1 MAKSRPPRRVS
12 LHPFL
17 ALLLI
22 PALVS
27 AAVSASDPLA
37 AVAESPSLPRELRAR
52 LRASSVELASAGL
65 APLVDAA
72 VDARGGAEAIARRLR
87 ETRHA
92 VEALCGSALELEDP
106 VEDPHLLATAPPAD
120 VPPDPTPVVDTPAN
134 FEDTV
139 ATAGNLA
146 ALFSWLADELE
157 THLAVAPTFP
167 SSPASDDDVHA
178 GGKKLEFKGTYRTRA
193 LADEL
198 QESRSVLARWSSGP
212 NDSPPDD
219 SRSGFSC
226 YRWSGYIARSLAAR
240 NALALPF
247 DELVEAMTEWSK
259 AELNACGLRDFADA
273 FDKAGGTNEDDDDAS
288 PIDTLNL
295 TAFGKVVETCR
306 MKGGNGLD
314 ELVGPNGRVLAV
326 ARLRSIK
333 SHLSALA
340 KSLGTHPRGC
350 LANNKLEPRMDDE
363 TDAPPNAR
371 LATATALLS
380 FLAGAA
386 EDVLTTSRGC
396 ERAGESAR
404 MGAFY
409 PIPAFDRIAQ
419 ELSQCGLGDT
429 YGREWLWANY
439 PGQGTA
445 GLAAK
450 LDEVRAAA
458 GACEVSSAEKA
469 TGSKETSLVR
479 VDIEA
484 LTATIDHFRSAD
496 AAMFGCRRGNT
507 GDSAAGRLA
516 DALDAYRTA
525 LASCPSASATKTFT
539 RVSITGSPPGSVV
552 TPYVVLPAREFEP
565 NGRGRR
571 RGAFDPDGAGF
582 VGVISAACVLTFG
595 VFCFGAYYLF
605 KRRSDVRGPWRKMG
619 TNGTLGGAHT
629 GRPPRVPSSSSGASP
644 RGTPAPGFSA
654 RRFYRHL
661 QAGSAGD
668 LPLVEDLDRHSGFSS
683 ESEGGDR
690 FLDTPAGIGAVSGNV
705 VDVPSP
711 RHNRRSNSISMP
723 ATRPPPSGSDDIVIR
738 GSNGNYI
745 SNPLPR
751 HPSRHSTPYHGLRS
765 VGELRVNIPTGSL
778 PETADGRRPTTPP
791 AGASG
796 AAPFFEDTR
805 LTHP

>member
-12 LHPFL
+12 LQPFL
-17 ALLLI
+17 TLLLI

-27 AAVSASDPLA
+27 AAVSARDPLA

-157 THLAVAPTFP
+157 AHLAVAPTFP
-167 SSPASDDDVHA
+167 SSPPSDDVHA
-178 GGKKLEFKGTYRTRA
+178 GGKKLGFKGTYRTRA

-247 DELVEAMTEWSK
+247 DELVEATTAWSK
-259 AELNACGLRDFADA
+259 AELNACGLRDLADA
-273 FDKAGGTNEDDDDAS
+273 FDKAGGTNGDDDDAS

-340 KSLGTHPRGC
+340 KSLGTHLHRGC
-350 LANNKLEPRMDDE
+350 LANNSNPEW
-363 TDAPPNAR
+363 
-371 LATATALLS
+371 
-380 FLAGAA
+380 
-386 EDVLTTSRGC
+386 TTRRTRHPTRGSR
-396 ERAGESAR
+396 
-404 MGAFY
+404 
-409 PIPAFDRIAQ
+409 
-419 ELSQCGLGDT
+419 
-429 YGREWLWANY
+429 
-439 PGQGTA
+439 
-445 GLAAK
+445 
-450 LDEVRAAA
+450 
-458 GACEVSSAEKA
+458 
-469 TGSKETSLVR
+469 
-479 VDIEA
+479 
-484 LTATIDHFRSAD
+484 
-496 AAMFGCRRGNT
+496 
-507 GDSAAGRLA
+507 
-516 DALDAYRTA
+516 
-525 LASCPSASATKTFT
+525 
-539 RVSITGSPPGSVV
+539 
-552 TPYVVLPAREFEP
+552 
-565 NGRGRR
+565 
-571 RGAFDPDGAGF
+571 
-582 VGVISAACVLTFG
+582 
-595 VFCFGAYYLF
+595 
-605 KRRSDVRGPWRKMG
+605 
-619 TNGTLGGAHT
+619 
-629 GRPPRVPSSSSGASP
+629 RPPRCSRSSREPP
-644 RGTPAPGFSA
+644 RTS
-654 RRFYRHL
+654 
-661 QAGSAGD
+661 
-668 LPLVEDLDRHSGFSS
+668 
-683 ESEGGDR
+683 
-690 FLDTPAGIGAVSGNV
+690 
-705 VDVPSP
+705 
-711 RHNRRSNSISMP
+711 
-723 ATRPPPSGSDDIVIR
+723 
-738 GSNGNYI
+738 
-745 SNPLPR
+745 
-751 HPSRHSTPYHGLRS
+751 
-765 VGELRVNIPTGSL
+765 
-778 PETADGRRPTTPP
+778 
-791 AGASG
+791 
-796 AAPFFEDTR
+796 
-805 LTHP
+805 

>member
-17 ALLLI
+17 TLLLI

-157 THLAVAPTFP
+157 AHLAVAPTFP
-167 SSPASDDDVHA
+167 SSPPSDDVHA

-212 NDSPPDD
+212 DDSPPDD

-247 DELVEAMTEWSK
+247 DELVEATAAWSK

-458 GACEVSSAEKA
+458 GACEVSTAAKA

-479 VDIEA
+479 VDLDA

-565 NGRGRR
+565 DGRGRR
-571 RGAFDPDGAGF
+571 GTFDPDGAGF

-595 VFCFGAYYLF
+595 VFCFGAFYLF

-619 TNGTLGGAHT
+619 TNGGLGGTHT

-690 FLDTPAGIGAVSGNV
+690 FLDTPGGIGAVSGNV

-723 ATRPPPSGSDDIVIR
+723 ATRPPPSGSDDVVIR